1 MNARPV
7 FEIHNWDLSAG
18 TTGNRILFRPHSDDD
33 EQEARAPEYTITPGQ
48 AKLLMRDLAEVL
60 DQVAW

>member
-1 MNARPV
+1 MNTRPV

-18 TTGNRILFRPHSDDD
+18 TMGNRILFRPHSDDD
-33 EQEARAPEYTITPGQ
+33 ELEARTPEYTITPGQ